1 MPRKTAPKRK
11 GWLAPLPEEES
22 EASDVEEERIERS
35 RRKKKKTR
43 TVKTVSTTVLA
54 SEPYEPG
61 AVLHAYKLVDAQAAS
76 IITGRRILWGA
87 DSSVTLVTD
96 RVSGTVIAD
105 DSDEESTAAVATA
118 AASGASSAAGSSKRA
133 GVAVLAE
140 GLPDRAAFI
149 APELWAL
156 ILPLISDKLI
166 ALYQHSSSDGSAAHL
181 LLALRPA
188 AFTAASA
195 TDRPPV
201 AKPRLRRLREL
212 LYALHSEQLAPFWR
226 PAEEKGPPV
235 LPQELYSAMERGRE
249 GNAELQEQIRSG
261 AQLPPLP
268 TLQPELRRY
277 QQAAVAWMLKREA
290 ISTTGASPTAAAAA
304 ASGSGST
311 SSSSGSSSGSGS
323 SKVSVIEL
331 TGWVQLPVAAQFDT
345 TGSSTSA
352 DATESRPE
360 HVWYNVLNGCTTWQ
374 LPVELQRERH
384 EPSGGIL
391 ADEMGLGKTVET
403 LALMLANPYTG
414 SDPVAPAVTVQRIAA
429 AADSDDDAAS
439 DADAAD
445 APAEAAAAG
454 VGDSVE
460 SEQSTAAA
468 AAASDS
474 DEAEFG
480 DDTAPLPI
488 AAAAAAPVAA
498 TPAAAAAGSSSS
510 RRRSSGTG
518 TTSSSSSADRRLY
531 WVPNTKEVRAA
542 LCLCGRSAAEQC
554 APGERVWTEPV
565 VCCKCSWQLHRR
577 CAGVSPAVTAAL
589 TATTATTDSSSGS
602 ATVATAAAAAAADA
616 DADDDSDYEEDVME
630 VDHSDADT
638 KGSGTGADDV
648 EVVDYTC
655 VACDTLARNAEP
667 SACKSTLMVCPPA
680 ILQQW
685 ERELSVHSKPG
696 TLKVSVTHVCSDVD
710 VLIDTDMQ

>member
-11 GWLAPLPEEES
+11 NWLAPLLEEES
-22 EASDVEEERIERS
+22 EASSVEEERIERS
-35 RRKKKKTR
+35 RRKKKKPR
-43 TVKTVSTTVLA
+43 TVKTVSTAAVA

-87 DSSVTLVTD
+87 DSSITLVTD

-105 DSDEESTAAVATA
+105 DSDEESTAAAAA
-118 AASGASSAAGSSKRA
+118 AASGSSSAAGSSKRA

-166 ALYQHSSSDGSAAHL
+166 ALHQHSSADGSEAHL

-188 AFTAASA
+188 AFAAASA
-195 TDRPPV
+195 TDRPPIT
-201 AKPRLRRLREL
+201 KPRLRRLREL
-212 LYALHSEQLAPFWR
+212 LYALHSEQLAPLCR
-226 PAEEKGPPV
+226 PAEAKVPPV
-235 LPQELYSAMERGRE
+235 LPQELYSAVERGRE
-249 GNAELQEQIRSG
+249 GNAELQEQIRNG

-268 TLQPELRRY
+268 ALQPELRRY

-290 ISTTGASPTAAAAA
+290 ISAAGASPTAASS
-304 ASGSGST
+304 SGNSS
-311 SSSSGSSSGSGS
+311 SSSSGSSSSPR
-323 SKVSVIEL
+323 VSVIEL
-331 TGWVQLPVAAQFDT
+331 TGWVQLPVAAQYDT
-345 TGSSTSA
+345 SSSTTSA
-352 DATESRPE
+352 NESQSRPE
-360 HVWYNVLNGCTTWQ
+360 YVWYNVLNGCTTWQ
-374 LPVELQRERH
+374 LPAELQRERH

-414 SDPVAPAVTVQRIAA
+414 SDPVALAVTVQRIAA
-429 AADSDDDAAS
+429 AVDSNDDDAAS
-439 DADAAD
+439 DADAAGVS
-445 APAEAAAAG
+445 AEAAAAG
-454 VGDSVE
+454 SVE
-460 SEQSTAAA
+460 SEQSPAAAAAA

-488 AAAAAAPVAA
+488 AATAAASVAA
-498 TPAAAAAGSSSS
+498 TSAAAAAGSSS

-518 TTSSSSSADRRLY
+518 TTSGSSSADRRLY
-531 WVPNTKEVRAA
+531 WVPSTKEVRAA

-554 APGERVWTEPV
+554 APGERNWTEPV

-589 TATTATTDSSSGS
+589 AAATATATSSVNSDS
-602 ATVATAAAAAAADA
+602 AAAAATATAGV
-616 DADDDSDYEEDVME
+616 DDDSDYEEDVME
-630 VDHSDADT
+630 IDHSDNDIR
-638 KGSGTGADDV
+638 GSVSADDV

-696 TLKVSVTHVCSDVD
+696 TLKVSVSHVCSCV
-710 VLIDTDMQ
+710 Q